1 MAFNLFPKSG
11 KPGHGAGAEN
21 RKLELEGVPTISGR
35 AKPGTPGGSGSP
47 GSARVL
53 SDTEMGHW
61 APLAGRIE
69 VDETATLGPS
79 LENAALMFAHGNA
92 TAATAA
98 LTHALDTPERTQP
111 MVWMCLFDLHA
122 RSADRTAFEELA
134 LRFVVQF
141 ERSAPA
147 WDELSSGGASPS
159 ATAHQ
164 AAGVK
169 PKSLLRG
176 DMNDPQAPVIASLTV
191 AAKRKDGTPPR
202 FDLDI
207 VDLNSVSDICGTL
220 LAGSLASLRR
230 KGAVISFRG
239 LDSTIRRLATPLQTG
254 TRSHKGQWY
263 LVLELLQWSGNGQE
277 FEDRAVDFA
286 VTFEISPPS
295 TEPLTPIQRS
305 VLSKQVENTLAT
317 HDSLIDDHV
326 AWLGDLKGAAHPCL
340 RQIAVDAAQTNPVV
354 VDMRQVVRVDFVCG
368 GAIANAFTRLMAQAI
383 DVRVI
388 GASPIIQILL
398 QLTGV
403 PATLF
408 AKAS

>member
-1 MAFNLFPKSG
+1 MAFNLFPKSS
-11 KPGHGAGAEN
+11 KPGAES
-21 RKLELEGVPTISGR
+21 RRLEMEGVPTISGNSQLGDKWR
-35 AKPGTPGGSGSP
+35 VKAPVKTP
-47 GSARVL
+47 

-69 VDETATLGPS
+69 VDEDGDLGPS

-98 LTHALDTPERTQP
+98 LTHALDTPERSQP

-122 RSADRTAFEELA
+122 RSSDHTAFEELA

-147 WDELSSGGASPS
+147 WDELATAGTGNSAS
-159 ATAHQ
+159 ATQFAR
-164 AAGVK
+164 AK

-176 DMNDPQAPVIASLTV
+176 DITDPQAPVVASLTE
-191 AAKRKDGTPPR
+191 AAKRKDTAPPR

-207 VDLNSVSDICGTL
+207 VDLNSVSDVCGTL
-220 LAGSLASLRR
+220 LAGALAALRR
-230 KGAVISFRG
+230 KGAVVSFRG
-239 LDSTIRRLATPLQTG
+239 LEPTLRRLATPLRAG

-263 LVLELLQWSGNGQE
+263 LVLELLQWSANAAE

-295 TEPLTPIQRS
+295 AEPLTGLQRS
-305 VLSKQVENTLAT
+305 VLTKQGEDPLAP
-317 HDSLIDDHV
+317 HDILVDDRV
-326 AWLGDLKGAAHPCL
+326 TWLGELKGASTPCL
-340 RQIAVDAAQTNPVV
+340 KLVAVDAATTNPVV
-354 VDMRQVVRVDFVCG
+354 VDMRQVSRVDFVCG

>member
-1 MAFNLFPKSG
+1 MAFNLFQKSNKSG
-11 KPGHGAGAEN
+11 AEH
-21 RKLELEGVPTISGR
+21 RKLELEGTPTISGNSRLGGKLAVKAPAR
-35 AKPGTPGGSGSP
+35 APN
-47 GSARVL
+47 
-53 SDTEMGHW
+53 DTELGNW
-61 APLAGRIE
+61 APSAGNIE
-69 VDETATLGPS
+69 VEDTAELGPS

-92 TAATAA
+92 NAAIAA

-122 RSADRTAFEELA
+122 RNADRTAFEELA

-147 WDELSSGGASPS
+147 WDELATGGTGT
-159 ATAHQ
+159 TANAQQ
-164 AAGVK
+164 AARAK

-176 DMNDPQAPVIASLTV
+176 DLTDPQAPVIASLTA
-191 AAKRKDGTPPR
+191 AAKRKDVAPPR

-220 LAGSLASLRR
+220 LAGSLAALRR

-239 LDSTIRRLATPLQTG
+239 LESTLRRLATPLQAG

-263 LVLELLQWSGNGQE
+263 LLLELLQWSANTAE

-295 TEPLTPIQRS
+295 AEPLSGIQRS
-305 VLSKQVENTLAT
+305 VLGKQAEDPLAA
-317 HDSLIDDHV
+317 HDLLVDDRV
-326 AWLGDLKGAAHPCL
+326 AWVGELKGASHPCL
-340 RQIAVDAAQTNPVV
+340 NLVKVDAATTNPVV
-354 VDMRQVVRVDFVCG
+354 VDMRQVSRVDFVCG
-368 GAIANAFTRLMAQAI
+368 GAIANAFNRLMAQAI

-388 GASPIIQILL
+388 GASPIIQVLL

-408 AKAS
+408 AKAN

>member
-1 MAFNLFPKSG
+1 MAFSLFQKSA
-11 KPGHGAGAEN
+11 KPGAEN
-21 RKLELEGVPTISGR
+21 RRLELEGLPTISGHS
-35 AKPGTPGGSGSP
+35 KLGGTPSAKSP
-47 GSARVL
+47 
-53 SDTEMGHW
+53 
-61 APLAGRIE
+61 APTQPPGDSELGNWVPQAGRIE
-69 VDETATLGPS
+69 VDEDGDLGPS

-98 LTHALDTPERTQP
+98 LTHALDTPERAQV

-122 RSADRTAFEELA
+122 RNSDRTAFEELA

-147 WDELSSGGASPS
+147 WDEL
-159 ATAHQ
+159 ATAGAGTSAN
-164 AAGVK
+164 AAQLARAK

-176 DMNDPQAPVIASLTV
+176 DITDPQAPVVASLTE
-191 AAKRKDGTPPR
+191 AAKRKDCAVPR

-220 LAGSLASLRR
+220 LAGALAALRR

-239 LDSTIRRLATPLQTG
+239 LESTLRRLTTPLQAG
-254 TRSHKGQWY
+254 ARSHKGQWY
-263 LVLELLQWSGNGQE
+263 LVLELLQWSGNTRE

-295 TEPLTPIQRS
+295 SEPLSGIQRS
-305 VLSKQVENTLAT
+305 VATKQAEGPTAA
-317 HDSLIDDHV
+317 HDFLEDDRV
-326 AWLGDLKGAAHPCL
+326 KWQGELKGATNPCL
-340 RQIAVDAAQTNPVV
+340 KLVAVDAATTNPVV
-354 VDMRQVVRVDFVCG
+354 VDMREVSRVDFVCG

-383 DVRVI
+383 DVSVI
-388 GASPIIQILL
+388 GASPIIQVLL